1 MSCMCNFFF
10 INVMRYDVT
19 EIKEKENEMNVRI

>member
-1 MSCMCNFFF
+1 MKKQTNMKNN
-10 INVMRYDVT
+10 IIKMKR